1 MRISDAIKMIMKDMH
16 VNQSE
21 LARRTGLS
29 RQAVYYRLREMGKTR
44 DKKHSLGVDALVQLA
59 NGLNYKVVLLP
70 KASEVSAGGY
80 VVSDEDGSETEE
92 SVSEDQGSRSIDEL
106 LSMDLKAMLAE
117 VIASS
122 QRVSHQVNLLHQD
135 HHDLSSKI
143 SRLEENLVNPAAQ

>member
-70 KASEVSAGGY
+70 KTSQVSVGGY
-80 VVSDEDGSETEE
+80 VVSDEDGSEAEAY
-92 SVSEDQGSRSIDEL
+92 VSEEGQDSRSIDEL
-106 LSMDLKAMLAE
+106 LSMDLKAMMAE
-117 VIASS
+117 MIASS
-122 QRVSHQVNLLHQD
+122 QRVSHQVDLLHQD
-135 HHDLSSKI
+135 HHDLSSRI
-143 SRLEENLVNPAAQ
+143 SRIEGNLANSAQ